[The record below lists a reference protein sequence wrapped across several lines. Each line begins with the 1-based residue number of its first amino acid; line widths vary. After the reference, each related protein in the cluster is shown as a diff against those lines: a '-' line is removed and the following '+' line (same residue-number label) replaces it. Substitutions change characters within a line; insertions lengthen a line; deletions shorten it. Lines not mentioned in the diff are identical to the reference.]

1 VKRTIICDIDGTLAD
16 LSHRLH
22 HIRPG
27 PGQRKNW
34 AAFFDSVFHDAVHT
48 DMRII
53 LDRLYGNGDHNVIYV
68 SGRMER
74 CRWAT
79 ERWLILNCFP
89 PGEVFMR
96 RDGDYRPDYTVKEEI
111 LDRQLKLTP
120 ADVLCVPDDRD
131 QVVDMWRTRGFR
143 VLQVADGAF

>member
-1 VKRTIICDIDGTLAD
+1 MKRTIICDIDGTLAD

-22 HIRPG
+22 HIKPA

-34 AAFFDSVFHDAVHT
+34 AAFFDSVFGDAVHT

-53 LDRLYGNGDHNVIYV
+53 LDRLYGNGDHEVVYV

-89 PGEVFMR
+89 PGRVFMR
-96 RDGDYRPDYTVKEEI
+96 KDGDYRPDYTVKEEI

-120 ADVLCVPDDRD
+120 ADVLCVLDDRD

>member
-1 VKRTIICDIDGTLAD
+1 MKRTIISDIDGTLAD

-34 AAFFDSVFHDAVHT
+34 AAFFDEVIYDKPIV
-48 DMRII
+48 DNKLI
-53 LDRLYGNGDHNVIYV
+53 LESLLLGAGCHVVYV

-74 CRWAT
+74 CRAAT
-79 ERWLILNCFP
+79 ERWLDALRFP
-89 PGEVFMR
+89 AGRVFMR

-111 LDRQLKLTP
+111 LDRHLKLTP
-120 ADVLCVPDDRD
+120 ADVLCVLDDRD

>member
-1 VKRTIICDIDGTLAD
+1 MKRTIICDIDGTLAD

-34 AAFFDSVFHDAVHT
+34 AAFFDEVIYDLPIE
-48 DMRII
+48 DNKLI
-53 LDRLYGNGDHNVIYV
+53 LEALLLGVKGRVVYV

-74 CRWAT
+74 CRAAT
-79 ERWLILNCFP
+79 ERWLDNHGLP
-89 PGEVFMR
+89 VGPVFMR
-96 RDGDYRPDYTVKEEI
+96 ANGDYRPDYTVKEEI
-111 LDRQLKLTP
+111 LDRHLKLTP
-120 ADVLCVPDDRD
+120 ADVLCVLDDRD

>member
-1 VKRTIICDIDGTLAD
+1 MKRTIICDIDGTLAD
-16 LSHRLH
+16 RSHRLR
-22 HIRPG
+22 HIKPG

-34 AAFFDSVFHDAVHT
+34 AACFDEVMYDAVHV
-48 DMRII
+48 DMRMV
-53 LDRLYGNGDHNVIYV
+53 LDRLHGAGDHPVVYV

-74 CRWAT
+74 CRHAT
-79 ERWLILNCFP
+79 ERWLINNCFP
-89 PGEVFMR
+89 PGPVFMR

-111 LDRQLKLTP
+111 LDRHLKLTP
-120 ADVLCVPDDRD
+120 ADVLCVLDDRD